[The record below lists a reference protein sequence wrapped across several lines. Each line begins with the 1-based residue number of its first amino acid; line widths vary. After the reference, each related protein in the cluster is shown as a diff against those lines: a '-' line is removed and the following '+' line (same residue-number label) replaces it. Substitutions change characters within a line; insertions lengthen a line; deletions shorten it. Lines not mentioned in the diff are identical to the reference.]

1 MSVALNLK
9 SLIDK
14 DMGDLIAKY
23 ALSVVKVG
31 EEDVL
36 LKASNFS
43 IRVLADRDGV
53 SMVYFDT
60 AHRPIKGYNIFLF
73 LMNKR
78 RESLTF
84 SSAKP
89 EKSTYSKF
97 IEDELV
103 SLVRHLKS
111 AGQDILEGSKD
122 WITAYTWPSVSA
134 SESLA
139 KLMI

>member
-1 MSVALNLK
+1 MSEAPNLK
-9 SLIDK
+9 SLVDK
-14 DMGDLIAKY
+14 DMGALIVKY
-23 ALSVVKVG
+23 TLSVIKVS

-53 SMVYFDT
+53 SMIYFDT
-60 AHRPIKGYNIFLF
+60 AHRPIKGYNILLF

-78 RESLTF
+78 RSSITF

-89 EKSTYSKF
+89 DKSTYSKF
-97 IEDELV
+97 IEDELI
-103 SLVRHLKS
+103 SLTRHLEN
-111 AGQDILEGSKD
+111 AGQDILEGSKG
-122 WITAYTWPSVSA
+122 WISAYTWPSVSA
-134 SESLA
+134 SEPLV

>member
-14 DMGDLIAKY
+14 DMGDLLAKY
-23 ALSVVKVG
+23 ALSAIKVS

-43 IRVLADRDGV
+43 IRVFADRDGV

-73 LMNKR
+73 
-78 RESLTF
+78 
-84 SSAKP
+84 
-89 EKSTYSKF
+89 
-97 IEDELV
+97 
-103 SLVRHLKS
+103 
-111 AGQDILEGSKD
+111 
-122 WITAYTWPSVSA
+122 
-134 SESLA
+134 
-139 KLMI
+139 

>member
-1 MSVALNLK
+1 MSATLNLK

-23 ALSVVKVG
+23 ALSVVKVS

-97 IEDELV
+97 IEDELI

-134 SESLA
+134 PGPLA

>member
-1 MSVALNLK
+1 MSVVLNLK
-9 SLIDK
+9 SLVDK

-23 ALSVVKVG
+23 MLSVIRVS

-53 SMVYFDT
+53 SMIYFDT
-60 AHRPIKGYNIFLF
+60 ARRPVKGYNIFIF
-73 LMNKR
+73 LINKR
-78 RESLTF
+78 RRLLTF
-84 SSAKP
+84 LPAKS
-89 EKSTYSKF
+89 EKGTYPKF

-103 SLVRHLKS
+103 NLVRHLKS

-122 WITAYTWPSVSA
+122 WIAAYSWPSVSA
-134 SESLA
+134 PESLVG
-139 KLMI
+139 LMI